1 MYICTGLRTVSELH
15 NTAWYILLSL
25 LRHNHYQ
32 DRYPGM
38 GVQGIHTVI
47 IYMILWLLTML
58 GPDDPMTVFLWPL
71 HPVHIPGLESDS
83 GYSQHSSLCPDLGG
97 LIDLLAQ
104 SGCSARDAN
113 TLGRQLFSGI
123 RCQVCGLGSSGCQAS
138 LGSGG
143 CADVQIMVYP
153 GILDPSRIF
162 GWQ

>member
-1 MYICTGLRTVSELH
+1 MTH
-15 NTAWYILLSL
+15 
-25 LRHNHYQ
+25 
-32 DRYPGM
+32 
-38 GVQGIHTVI
+38 GV
-47 IYMILWLLTML
+47 
-58 GPDDPMTVFLWPL
+58 FSS
-71 HPVHIPGLESDS
+71 VHFIPFIFMEWSKIAGT
-83 GYSQHSSLCPDLGG
+83 QRSSLCPDLDG
-97 LIDLLAQ
+97 LIDLLNEN
-104 SGCSARDAN
+104 GYSARDAN